1 MSQGLR
7 KDKENLIPQRGVHGL
22 VGGVDM
28 HANNYI
34 TTSLVHSIWRWNHLT
49 LLERWGMVSCRE
61 GDIIILLMKHKGM
74 KREEKQETALECRMH
89 KKVMGDETRKLLRD
103 HIRKGLVFHQDSEL
117 DPIVDRVLV
126 KAPGFTYA

>member
-1 MSQGLR
+1 
-7 KDKENLIPQRGVHGL
+7 
-22 VGGVDM
+22 M